1 MYRIMLAIYILKWTI
16 YVLAWPIWPPPH
28 PQNNL
33 IGSNM
38 QHICGKLFDN
48 TGQTIFY
55 DFFRKLRPEI
65 KVTVTHKQYATLRD
79 HEMCPQT
86 KFGTKGIPK
95 LVYGHTLWSL
105 PSGLHVYCGII
116 LTMGSK
122 YLDPYIILDNIPKS
136 FLVSIHVSLKQCNT
150 KKTAYNK
157 FNDSS
162 TSVKSIPSL
171 HYMILQS
178 KPTSTVLSAK
188 SDSDVVFCLQ
198 SYQGLRIDRPL
209 VY

>member
-1 MYRIMLAIYILKWTI
+1 
-16 YVLAWPIWPPPH
+16 
-28 PQNNL
+28 
-33 IGSNM
+33 M

-55 DFFRKLRPEI
+55 DFFRKLMPEI

-122 YLDPYIILDNIPKS
+122 YHFRQYPKIIFGEYPCIPKTMQY
-136 FLVSIHVSLKQCNT
+136 KE
-150 KKTAYNK
+150 KPAYNK